1 MEKQKN
7 GELSRMFG
15 YAGKFH
21 VLTVLGCVLSGIST
35 ILSMLPFVCIWLV
48 IHDLIQAFAAGDI
61 SLATGSA
68 HYAWMAVVFAA
79 ASILIYF
86 IALNCTH
93 LAAFRTAT
101 NMRKSAIHHIVTLP
115 LGYFSQNASG
125 RLRNIIDDNAGLT
138 EGFLAH
144 QLPDLTGAAVMP
156 VAVIILIFLF
166 DWRLGICCLIPMG
179 ISVIFLKQ
187 MMGGDNAQFMGKY
200 MTALE
205 TMNKEAVEY
214 IRGIPVVKVF
224 QQTIYSFKNFHAA
237 IEEYEKFASGY
248 ALKCRIPLTGFTVT
262 LNGTFVLLIPVAMFI
277 LSGVS
282 GQAAYE
288 NVVLDFLFYSLF
300 TPVCATMM
308 NRIMFASEQLMA
320 AKSAV
325 SRVDEILQEKPLKEP
340 EHPLIPADAS
350 IVFSDVSFAYPGAK
364 EKALDHISFEVPAGK
379 TVALVGASG
388 SGKSTAASLIPRF
401 YDVQSGSV
409 TIGGVDVRNIEK
421 QELMKR
427 VAFVFQ
433 NTCLFKDTLLN
444 NIKAARP
451 DATREEVLKAADEA
465 QCKDIIDRL
474 PDGLDTLVG
483 TGGTY
488 LSGGENQRIALA
500 RAILK
505 DAPIIVL
512 DEATAFADAENEHQI
527 QLAFERLTQNKTVM
541 MIAHRLSTIQ
551 DADLILVFKEGQIA
565 ERGTHEELVALM
577 VFILLCGRITR
588 PRLPGRSERRM
599 SSMIKA
605 LKKKYALS
613 DQGAKDLLK
622 GIVYSVLAN
631 ISLMFPV
638 ILLAIVL
645 NQLLAPVLGAC
656 APEISAAVYTVIGI
670 VILAVVFIF
679 HYCQYTA
686 TYLGTYDESARRRI
700 GLAEKLRT
708 LPLTFFHQRDL
719 ADLTSTIMGDCANFE
734 HAFSHTVPQF
744 FGAVISTGIV
754 CIGLLIFNWQM
765 GLALLWVAP
774 ISFAI
779 VILSRKWQ
787 EKLSKKHMNARLELA
802 EGIQE
807 CLETVQDIKACNQEE
822 DYLRKLDAKMDAA
835 EKAQISSEMTTA
847 SLLTTGQMFLR
858 LGLATV
864 IVVGNSLVVSGDTSL
879 FTYILFLIAAS
890 RLYDP
895 LSGAMSNMA
904 ELFSVQLQVNRLKEI
919 EEYPEETG
927 EKNIHTNGYDI
938 TFDHVQ
944 FSYEKGK
951 PVLRDVS
958 FTAKQGQVTA
968 LVGPSGGGK
977 STVAK
982 LAAKFYPLD
991 GGRILLGGTDI
1002 APLNSTMLM
1011 KNFSIVFQD
1020 VVLFNNTIMENIRVG
1035 KKDATDEE
1043 VIAAAK
1049 AAQCDEF
1056 ISKLSDGYQ
1065 TVIGENGS
1073 TLSGGECQRLSIARA
1088 LLKDAP
1094 VILLD
1099 EATASLDV
1107 DNETE
1112 IQNAIS
1118 RLVKGKTVLIIAHR
1132 MRTVEAADN
1141 IVVLSDGIVVEN
1153 GTHEE
1158 LMKENGLYHRLVDLQ
1173 TASAN
1178 WKLSV

>member
-48 IHDLIQAFAAGDI
+48 IRDLIQAFAAGDI

-364 EKALDHISFEVPAGK
+364 EKALDHIS
-379 TVALVGASG
+379 
-388 SGKSTAASLIPRF
+388 GKSTAASLIPRF

-451 DATREEVLKAADEA
+451 DATKEEVLKAADEA

-565 ERGTHEELVALM
+565 ERGTHEELVALNG
-577 VFILLCGRITR
+577 IY
-588 PRLPGRSERRM
+588 
-599 SSMIKA
+599 SSMW
-605 LKKKYALS
+605 
-613 DQGAKDLLK
+613 KD
-622 GIVYSVLAN
+622 Y
-631 ISLMFPV
+631 
-638 ILLAIVL
+638 
-645 NQLLAPVLGAC
+645 Q
-656 APEISAAVYTVIGI
+656 
-670 VILAVVFIF
+670 
-679 HYCQYTA
+679 
-686 TYLGTYDESARRRI
+686 
-700 GLAEKLRT
+700 
-708 LPLTFFHQRDL
+708 
-719 ADLTSTIMGDCANFE
+719 TS
-734 HAFSHTVPQF
+734 
-744 FGAVISTGIV
+744 
-754 CIGLLIFNWQM
+754 
-765 GLALLWVAP
+765 
-774 ISFAI
+774 
-779 VILSRKWQ
+779 
-787 EKLSKKHMNARLELA
+787 
-802 EGIQE
+802 
-807 CLETVQDIKACNQEE
+807 
-822 DYLRKLDAKMDAA
+822 
-835 EKAQISSEMTTA
+835 
-847 SLLTTGQMFLR
+847 
-858 LGLATV
+858 
-864 IVVGNSLVVSGDTSL
+864 
-879 FTYILFLIAAS
+879 IAW
-890 RLYDP
+890 
-895 LSGAMSNMA
+895 
-904 ELFSVQLQVNRLKEI
+904 K
-919 EEYPEETG
+919 
-927 EKNIHTNGYDI
+927 
-938 TFDHVQ
+938 
-944 FSYEKGK
+944 
-951 PVLRDVS
+951 
-958 FTAKQGQVTA
+958 
-968 LVGPSGGGK
+968 
-977 STVAK
+977 
-982 LAAKFYPLD
+982 
-991 GGRILLGGTDI
+991 
-1002 APLNSTMLM
+1002 
-1011 KNFSIVFQD
+1011 
-1020 VVLFNNTIMENIRVG
+1020 VG
-1035 KKDATDEE
+1035 KEDE
-1043 VIAAAK
+1043 
-1049 AAQCDEF
+1049 QHD
-1056 ISKLSDGYQ
+1056 
-1065 TVIGENGS
+1065 
-1073 TLSGGECQRLSIARA
+1073 
-1088 LLKDAP
+1088 
-1094 VILLD
+1094 
-1099 EATASLDV
+1099 
-1107 DNETE
+1107 
-1112 IQNAIS
+1112 
-1118 RLVKGKTVLIIAHR
+1118 
-1132 MRTVEAADN
+1132 
-1141 IVVLSDGIVVEN
+1141 
-1153 GTHEE
+1153 
-1158 LMKENGLYHRLVDLQ
+1158 
-1173 TASAN
+1173 
-1178 WKLSV
+1178 

>member
-1 MEKQKN
+1 MNYVSDWIDTLCMEWQKQLNDFMIIDGLEDANPSIIAKGDLLMEKQKN

-48 IHDLIQAFAAGDI
+48 IRDLIQAFAAGDI

-156 VAVIILIFLF
+156 VAVIIFIFLF

-187 MMGGDNAQFMGKY
+187 MMGGDNAQFMVKY

-364 EKALDHISFEVPAGK
+364 EKALDHISFEVPTGK

-565 ERGTHEELVALM
+565 ERGTHEELVALNG
-577 VFILLCGRITR
+577 IY
-588 PRLPGRSERRM
+588 
-599 SSMIKA
+599 SSMW
-605 LKKKYALS
+605 
-613 DQGAKDLLK
+613 KD
-622 GIVYSVLAN
+622 Y
-631 ISLMFPV
+631 
-638 ILLAIVL
+638 
-645 NQLLAPVLGAC
+645 Q
-656 APEISAAVYTVIGI
+656 
-670 VILAVVFIF
+670 
-679 HYCQYTA
+679 
-686 TYLGTYDESARRRI
+686 
-700 GLAEKLRT
+700 
-708 LPLTFFHQRDL
+708 
-719 ADLTSTIMGDCANFE
+719 TS
-734 HAFSHTVPQF
+734 
-744 FGAVISTGIV
+744 
-754 CIGLLIFNWQM
+754 
-765 GLALLWVAP
+765 
-774 ISFAI
+774 
-779 VILSRKWQ
+779 
-787 EKLSKKHMNARLELA
+787 
-802 EGIQE
+802 
-807 CLETVQDIKACNQEE
+807 
-822 DYLRKLDAKMDAA
+822 
-835 EKAQISSEMTTA
+835 
-847 SLLTTGQMFLR
+847 
-858 LGLATV
+858 
-864 IVVGNSLVVSGDTSL
+864 
-879 FTYILFLIAAS
+879 IAW
-890 RLYDP
+890 
-895 LSGAMSNMA
+895 
-904 ELFSVQLQVNRLKEI
+904 K
-919 EEYPEETG
+919 
-927 EKNIHTNGYDI
+927 
-938 TFDHVQ
+938 
-944 FSYEKGK
+944 
-951 PVLRDVS
+951 
-958 FTAKQGQVTA
+958 
-968 LVGPSGGGK
+968 
-977 STVAK
+977 
-982 LAAKFYPLD
+982 
-991 GGRILLGGTDI
+991 
-1002 APLNSTMLM
+1002 
-1011 KNFSIVFQD
+1011 
-1020 VVLFNNTIMENIRVG
+1020 VG
-1035 KKDATDEE
+1035 KEDE
-1043 VIAAAK
+1043 
-1049 AAQCDEF
+1049 QHD
-1056 ISKLSDGYQ
+1056 
-1065 TVIGENGS
+1065 
-1073 TLSGGECQRLSIARA
+1073 
-1088 LLKDAP
+1088 
-1094 VILLD
+1094 
-1099 EATASLDV
+1099 
-1107 DNETE
+1107 
-1112 IQNAIS
+1112 
-1118 RLVKGKTVLIIAHR
+1118 
-1132 MRTVEAADN
+1132 
-1141 IVVLSDGIVVEN
+1141 
-1153 GTHEE
+1153 
-1158 LMKENGLYHRLVDLQ
+1158 
-1173 TASAN
+1173 
-1178 WKLSV
+1178 